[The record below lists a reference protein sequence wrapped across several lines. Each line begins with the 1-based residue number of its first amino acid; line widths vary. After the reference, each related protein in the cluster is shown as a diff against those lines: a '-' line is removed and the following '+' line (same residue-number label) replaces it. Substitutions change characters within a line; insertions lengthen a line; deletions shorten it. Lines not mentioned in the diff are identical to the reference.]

1 MIDFSDIDQHQNE
14 REDGSVEDPLRVH
27 RTASNEIV
35 FVSGIAGIINEE
47 NFIIP
52 SGQGEKPASFLGDAV
67 CVDQAFPCLLSKDI
81 CGYKAPQD
89 ITISPARY
97 FNQSLLNFNQGFGS
111 DANYI
116 CFASSVY
123 EQHHLRSSIRFA
135 MHKIKP
141 STLTAGTVKSNF
153 KETIET
159 YVARKN
165 TFSFMISVEGPPAHW
180 KQFLYDPLA
189 MLKQL
194 RLPTRFSILLWADLR
209 CEELP
214 YLNNKLNNLG
224 LSNKKLKKKAIKNG
238 GIS

>member
-1 MIDFSDIDQHQNE
+1 M
-14 REDGSVEDPLRVH
+14 SV
-27 RTASNEIV
+27 
-35 FVSGIAGIINEE
+35 
-47 NFIIP
+47 
-52 SGQGEKPASFLGDAV
+52 
-67 CVDQAFPCLLSKDI
+67 
-81 CGYKAPQD
+81 
-89 ITISPARY
+89 
-97 FNQSLLNFNQGFGS
+97 
-111 DANYI
+111 
-116 CFASSVY
+116 
-123 EQHHLRSSIRFA
+123 FA

-153 KETIET
+153 KETIEM
-159 YVARKN
+159 YVGRKN

-194 RLPTRFSILLWADLR
+194 RLPTRFSILLCADLR